1 MKMRTQVFENIS
13 LQRVF
18 LVIIIIKVICSVL
31 SWLLNSPWI
40 IGLSIPLLLMVVY
53 IVFGLNK
60 PNREISDERFADSC
74 YYLGFVFTI
83 SSIVVSLFDLQN
95 IGSKIGDISIRFG
108 AAMISTVLGLIVRV
122 YLVNFRQ
129 DFKDALNIAEDGLLE
144 SARNFRIHL
153 EISVDNL
160 RHLEITTNEMI
171 KSISNKMEESAK
183 DTALYYSDQYAKLFE
198 EITSRNQ
205 EMLLQSQHQLE
216 LNSITLDNSFKEYSL
231 NINKSYQS
239 LEVTINQF
247 SDNIDTKLKSITF
260 PDDYFV
266 STLTPTVVSLAE
278 SLEEVSSQMKG
289 ASVEI
294 RNNNKKIGYALN
306 KVAEKTEQA
315 SNLIEVF
322 KNDISNN
329 LYVVDIIKNQDNI
342 FNILTTQVKLTENL
356 IASNELIGTENKFLL
371 NQTNDQLVIMG
382 KNNNKVV
389 DDISN
394 QVKLM
399 ENINEGITE
408 SNKFLAVSEHADNN
422 NVLLINE
429 TNDQLIKIALNNEKA
444 ANELA
449 NQIKLME
456 NINKGIS
463 ESNKHLAISENFDN
477 NNVLLI
483 KETNDQLIKIA
494 LNNEKVANEISS
506 QIKLMENINNGI
518 SESNKKLDLNF
529 NENKV
534 NFSKFENLVNTLNDV
549 ITTQSTSLSEISYSI
564 NSMNLNNDN
573 LLKNIDTNNNKFN
586 N

>member
-129 DFKDALNIAEDGLLE
+129 DFKDALNIAEDSLLE
-144 SARNFRIHL
+144 SAKKFRIHL

-160 RHLEITTNEMI
+160 RNLEITTNEMI
-171 KSISNKMEESAK
+171 KAISNKMEESAK
-183 DTALYYSDQYAKLFE
+183 DTALYYSDQYAKLFD
-198 EITSRNQ
+198 EITSRNK
-205 EMLLQSQHQLE
+205 EMLSQSQRQLE
-216 LNSITLDNSFKEYSL
+216 LNSITLNNQFKEYSL

-239 LEVTINQF
+239 LEVTINKF
-247 SDNIDTKLKSITF
+247 SDNIDTTLKSITF

-278 SLEEVSSQMKG
+278 SLEEVSSQMKDI
-289 ASVEI
+289 SVEI

-315 SNLIEVF
+315 SNLIEIF

-356 IASNELIGTENKFLL
+356 IESNYLIASENKFLL
-371 NQTNDQLVIMG
+371 NQTNDQLVIMD
-382 KNNNKVV
+382 KNNNKVI
-389 DDISN
+389 DDI
-394 QVKLM
+394 L
-399 ENINEGITE
+399 
-408 SNKFLAVSEHADNN
+408 NK
-422 NVLLINE
+422 
-429 TNDQLIKIALNNEKA
+429 
-444 ANELA
+444 
-449 NQIKLME
+449 IKLME
-456 NINKGIS
+456 DINKGIS
-463 ESNKHLAISENFDN
+463 ESNKFLAASEHADN

-494 LNNEKVANEISS
+494 INNEKVVNELEN
-506 QIKLMENINNGI
+506 QIKVMENINNGISKSNKHLAVSEHFDNNSALLIKETNDQLIKIAINNEKIANEI

-549 ITTQSTSLSEISYSI
+549 ITMQSKSLSEISYSI
-564 NSMNLNNDN
+564 NSINFNNKN
-573 LLKNIDTNNNKFN
+573 LLKNINTNNNKFN

>member
-1 MKMRTQVFENIS
+1 MRTQIFDNIS

-40 IGLSIPLLLMVVY
+40 IGLAIPLLLMAVY
-53 IVFGLNK
+53 IVFGLYK

-205 EMLLQSQHQLE
+205 EMLSQSQHQLE

-371 NQTNDQLVIMG
+371 NQANDQLVIMG

-429 TNDQLIKIALNNEKA
+429 TNDQLIKIALNNERA

>member
-1 MKMRTQVFENIS
+1 MKMKTQVFDNIS

-18 LVIIIIKVICSVL
+18 LVVIIIKVICSVL

-40 IGLSIPLLLMVVY
+40 IGLAIPLLLMVIY
-53 IVFGLNK
+53 IVFGINK

-205 EMLLQSQHQLE
+205 EMLSQSQHQLE

-239 LEVTINQF
+239 LEVTINRF

-266 STLTPTVVSLAE
+266 STLTPTVISLAE

-315 SNLIEVF
+315 SNLIEMF

-342 FNILTTQVKLTENL
+342 SNILTTQVKLTENL
-356 IASNELIGTENKFLL
+356 IASNELIATENKFLL

-399 ENINEGITE
+399 ENINKGITE

-422 NVLLINE
+422 NVLLI
-429 TNDQLIKIALNNEKA
+429 
-444 ANELA
+444 
-449 NQIKLME
+449 
-456 NINKGIS
+456 
-463 ESNKHLAISENFDN
+463 
-477 NNVLLI
+477 

-494 LNNEKVANEISS
+494 INNEKVANEISN
-506 QIKLMENINNGI
+506 QINLMKNINNGI

-534 NFSKFENLVNTLNDV
+534 NFTKFENLVNTLNDV
-549 ITTQSTSLSEISYSI
+549 ITTQNTSLSEISYSI
-564 NSMNLNNDN
+564 NSMNLNNEQ